1 MRMGVYPISTL
12 LLRCM
17 KLLRTSSLSLVV
29 LGARESVLSTVRSH

>member
-17 KLLRTSSLSLVV
+17 KLLRTSSCSLVF
-29 LGARESVLSTVRSH
+29 GAKESVLSTVRSH